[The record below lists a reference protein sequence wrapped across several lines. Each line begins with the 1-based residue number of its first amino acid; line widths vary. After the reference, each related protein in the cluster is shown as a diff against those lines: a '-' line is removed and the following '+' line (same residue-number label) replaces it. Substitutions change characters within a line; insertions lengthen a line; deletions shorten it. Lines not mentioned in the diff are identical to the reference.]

1 MFSVLL
7 IVPYPELGQVA
18 QKIYRA
24 YFKQED
30 CHVDIRVIRAE
41 QIERTLGDEQHDL
54 IIGRG
59 HSAAILKKTFP
70 YIPVLEIP
78 ITGYDIMRALLEA
91 KRKFDS
97 KKVAVII
104 SSTYSHDE
112 KILSNLFNME
122 VSVQEVADY
131 SHVTKAIKKAAENKY
146 DTVIGGYSVKTAAG
160 SENINTVTI
169 ETGEEAVLQ
178 IMHEAILMRDTIY
191 KERERRSIYETI
203 NQTSNEGIIY
213 VNIKN
218 EIALVNRKILQM
230 IFQNNGAV
238 HGKKIE
244 ESYPFFAE
252 AYYQVMK
259 SKQPLYNELQKVQDT
274 IFSIDYMPVIVGNTP
289 TGVVITCQEVK
300 KIQQIESQIR
310 KKLSDKGLV
319 ANYKLSDVI
328 RKSELMDNTVKI
340 ANKYASVSSNILI
353 VGETGT
359 GKELIAQGIHNGS
372 KRRNGPFVAVNCAA
386 LPENLLESELFGYVE
401 GAFTGSR
408 KGGKMG
414 FFEQAHHGT
423 LFLDEI
429 SEIPINFQGKLLRA
443 LQERQVSTKDTD
455 GDGKID
461 QYGYGWPVQ
470 AENASEYW
478 AHFMY
483 MGGADI
489 SMYEDGAWKSH
500 LSSKEAIQ
508 GTQTMVD
515 LVQKDKIAPESVVDY
530 DWEAAANAF
539 VSGEVAMM
547 QNGSW
552 VVDSVK
558 EKGPDLEGKFGV
570 AVFPDGPS
578 ATAYRGYPNT
588 FNVLESSEHKDE
600 VWKFLD
606 YFYNTDSDVK
616 GLTLVGEFCNAAG
629 GMLYT
634 KDFIEYAKAN
644 YNKELQAFLD
654 ESDNLKAPPL
664 DPDWQSLTSM
674 YGNSTV
680 QQMLMGDINVE
691 EGITTLDEQLKELH
705 GEE

>member
-1 MFSVLL
+1 MGCGGEGSSSDSDSSKRGDGENIEIEFVHTAWVPAQLKVLEKTIAGFEKENPGVK
-7 IVPYPELGQVA
+7 IVETRTSWTDAPS
-18 QKIYRA
+18 
-24 YFKQED
+24 
-30 CHVDIRVIRAE
+30 
-41 QIERTLGDEQHDL
+41 QIMTSIVSGKAPDL
-54 IIGRG
+54 IMCNPTMLAEYRG
-59 HSAAILKKTFP
+59 MG
-70 YIPVLEIP
+70 VLADLS
-78 ITGYDIMRALLEA
+78 GYVTDDFMDSLLEGA
-91 KRKFDS
+91 KNMVIDENGKVDGLPQEGCNYALFYRKD
-97 KKVAVII
+97 
-104 SSTYSHDE
+104 
-112 KILSNLFNME
+112 LF
-122 VSVQEVADY
+122 
-131 SHVTKAIKKAAENKY
+131 
-146 DTVIGGYSVKTAAG
+146 
-160 SENINTVTI
+160 
-169 ETGEEAVLQ
+169 EEA
-178 IMHEAILMRDTIY
+178 
-191 KERERRSIYETI
+191 
-203 NQTSNEGIIY
+203 
-213 VNIKN
+213 
-218 EIALVNRKILQM
+218 
-230 IFQNNGAV
+230 
-238 HGKKIE
+238 
-244 ESYPFFAE
+244 
-252 AYYQVMK
+252 
-259 SKQPLYNELQKVQDT
+259 
-274 IFSIDYMPVIVGNTP
+274 
-289 TGVVITCQEVK
+289 
-300 KIQQIESQIR
+300 
-310 KKLSDKGLV
+310 GLDPE
-319 ANYKLSDVI
+319 KPPKTWD
-328 RKSELMDNTVKI
+328 EFM
-340 ANKYASVSSNILI
+340 KYA
-353 VGETGT
+353 
-359 GKELIAQGIHNGS
+359 K
-372 KRRNGPFVAVNCAA
+372 A
-386 LPENLLESELFGYVE
+386 L
-401 GAFTGSR
+401 
-408 KGGKMG
+408 
-414 FFEQAHHGT
+414 
-423 LFLDEI
+423 
-429 SEIPINFQGKLLRA
+429 
-443 LQERQVSTKDTD
+443 TKDTD

-644 YNKELQAFLD
+644 YNKELQAFLH